1 MMIRHESSSSV
12 SASSASNEE
21 MSTLVSTGISLRL
34 VHAHETADPV
44 SDLLLF
50 LELMVPVGR

>member
-1 MMIRHESSSSV
+1 MTIRQESSSRCPHLQQ
-12 SASSASNEE
+12 ATKRCQP
-21 MSTLVSTGISLRL
+21 MSTSISLRL